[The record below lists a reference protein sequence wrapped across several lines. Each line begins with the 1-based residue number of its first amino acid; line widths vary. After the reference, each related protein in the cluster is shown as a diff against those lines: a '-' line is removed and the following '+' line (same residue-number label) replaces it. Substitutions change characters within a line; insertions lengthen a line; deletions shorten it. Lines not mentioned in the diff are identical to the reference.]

1 MWDIDETCGRF
12 LRYFMGKHLSTII
25 KISITVLALLYVSSQ
40 VDLAVTGRR
49 LLQAKLGWV
58 LVGFLLVN
66 GSLVVRAYRW
76 LLLLR
81 GIGET
86 IRFQRLVSLYFAANF
101 FNSVLPSSFSGD
113 VLRAVEAA
121 QDVPAKTAAGTVLVD
136 RATGL
141 LALFMIGLAAL
152 PFRPDNFP
160 QTLFWQTTAVCL
172 IGLIVGFVLLEG
184 RLMRKVGRF
193 MPEIL
198 QPAWQKVDGVILAV
212 QACGWTAVWQA
223 MGVSILFNL
232 MQIGWFAAAGLALGY
247 QVPFSHYFL
256 VIPFLSLAILL
267 PSIGGLGIREGLAPL
282 LFASARLS
290 SEQAVALTL
299 LVFAIERLSG
309 LLGAPVYI
317 FTTVQR
323 SKRKNL
329 SINEP

>member
-1 MWDIDETCGRF
+1 MR
-12 LRYFMGKHLSTII
+12 KHLGTLL
-25 KISITVLALLYVSSQ
+25 KLGITLLALLYVFSQ
-40 VDLAVTGRR
+40 VDLANIGQR
-49 LLQAKLGWV
+49 LLQARLGWV
-58 LVGFLLVN
+58 LIGFLLVN
-66 GSLVVRAYRW
+66 LSLVVRAYRW

-101 FNSVLPSSFSGD
+101 FNSVLPSGFSGD
-113 VLRAVEAA
+113 VVRAIEAA
-121 QDVPAKTAAGTVLVD
+121 QDVPAQTAAGTVLVD

-152 PFRPDNFP
+152 PFRPENFP
-160 QTLFWQTTAVCL
+160 PSLLWQTTAVCL
-172 IGLIVGFVLLEG
+172 FGLIGGFIILEG
-184 RLMRKVGRF
+184 RLVRRFGRLIPTF
-193 MPEIL
+193 L
-198 QPAWQKVDGVILAV
+198 QPVWQKVDGVITAV

-223 MGVSILFNL
+223 IAVSVLFNL

-282 LFASARLS
+282 LFASAGLS
-290 SEQAVALTL
+290 SEQAIALTL

-309 LLGAPVYI
+309 LLGAPIYMLD
-317 FTTVQR
+317 TLRR
-323 SKRKNL
+323 SRQ
-329 SINEP
+329 S

>member
-1 MWDIDETCGRF
+1 MR
-12 LRYFMGKHLSTII
+12 KHLGTII

-40 VDLAVTGRR
+40 VDLADIGQR
-49 LLQAKLGWV
+49 LLQATLGWV

-66 GSLVVRAYRW
+66 SSLVVRAYRW

-81 GIGET
+81 GIDAP
-86 IRFQRLVSLYFAANF
+86 IRFGRLVSLYFAANF
-101 FNSVLPSSFSGD
+101 FNSVLPSGFSGD
-113 VLRAVEAA
+113 VVRAVEAA

-152 PFRPDNFP
+152 PFRPDSFP
-160 QTLFWQTTAVCL
+160 TTLLGQTTAVCL
-172 IGLIVGFVLLEG
+172 VGLIGGFVVLEG
-184 RLMRKVGRF
+184 RLVRSLGRRLPSF
-193 MPEIL
+193 L
-198 QPAWQKVDGVILAV
+198 QPVWQKVDGVILAV

-223 MGVSILFNL
+223 MGISLLFNL

-247 QVPFSHYFL
+247 TVPFTHYFL

-282 LFASARLS
+282 LFASAGLS

-299 LVFAIERLSG
+299 LVFAIERISG
-309 LLGAPVYI
+309 FLGAPVYI
-317 FTTVQR
+317 LDTLRR
-323 SKRKNL
+323 SRQK
-329 SINEP
+329 SAQSV

>member
-1 MWDIDETCGRF
+1 MR
-12 LRYFMGKHLSTII
+12 KHLGTII
-25 KISITVLALLYVSSQ
+25 KISITVLALLYVSRQ
-40 VDLAVTGRR
+40 VDLADTGRR
-49 LLQAKLGWV
+49 LLQANLGWV

-66 GSLVVRAYRW
+66 SSLVVRAYRW
-76 LLLLR
+76 LLLLH
-81 GIGET
+81 GIGAP
-86 IRFQRLVSLYFAANF
+86 IKFGRLVSLYFAANF
-101 FNSVLPSSFSGD
+101 FNSVLPSGFSGD
-113 VLRAVEAA
+113 VVRAVEAA

-172 IGLIVGFVLLEG
+172 IGLIGGFIMLEG
-184 RLMRKVGRF
+184 RLVRRLGRLLPTF
-193 MPEIL
+193 L
-198 QPAWQKVDGVILAV
+198 QPAWQKVDGIIVAV

-247 QVPFSHYFL
+247 QVPFTHYFL
-256 VIPFLSLAILL
+256 VTPFLSLAILL

-282 LFASARLS
+282 LFASAGLS
-290 SEQAVALTL
+290 DEQAVALTL

-309 LLGAPVYI
+309 FLGAPVYI
-317 FTTVQR
+317 LSTVQR
-323 SKRKNL
+323 SRKKALEL
-329 SINEP
+329 SAGSQDEPLT